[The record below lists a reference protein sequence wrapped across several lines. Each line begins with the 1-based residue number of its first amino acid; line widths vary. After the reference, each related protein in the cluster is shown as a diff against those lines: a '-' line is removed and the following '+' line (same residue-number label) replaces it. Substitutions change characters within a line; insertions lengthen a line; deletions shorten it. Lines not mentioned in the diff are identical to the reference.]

1 MKIIGEMRYYSVC
14 SIIWYYKN
22 DALSFDDTCHSMHSR
37 SNKGI
42 FTSRTWI
49 KKMWKNFIWYL
60 WHNKNYEIDIGS
72 FKVSLIIVFHPDLN
86 FQELK
91 KKGFWNKVKG
101 QPFLS
106 LIWREKKPE
115 ATKIIKNKNDFS
127 TSFNFEVA
135 IRQ

>member
-1 MKIIGEMRYYSVC
+1 MKVIGEMRYYSVC
-14 SIIWYYKN
+14 SIIWYYIN

-60 WHNKNYEIDIGS
+60 WHNKNYEIHIGS

-91 KKGFWNKVKG
+91 KKDF
-101 QPFLS
+101 
-106 LIWREKKPE
+106 E
-115 ATKIIKNKNDFS
+115 IKWKANP
-127 TSFNFEVA
+127 SFH
-135 IRQ
+135 